1 MPFSIKSIFSGH
13 TWHQPEISRPIA
25 DKSSTKNCILDS
37 TTCNVDGFTV
47 FNRRSCSFDMRP
59 PGSADRTPQLKL
71 SISEVAWMSKIIET
85 ETNNTNKS

>member
-47 FNRRSCSFDMRP
+47 FNRRS
-59 PGSADRTPQLKL
+59 
-71 SISEVAWMSKIIET
+71 
-85 ETNNTNKS
+85 